1 MSLVQYLNGV
11 INNMLSENK
20 PTVVKKKEENLTLF
34 GNFGSTS
41 EASNLNKLTKT
52 GIKRAAKTFVN
63 TGIAMAPIK
72 KDEEIKT
79 LKDFITEDIH
89 EKKAGVFGAKYDD
102 LDEYEKLKIEDRAI
116 KLCCSETN
124 MPEKTLLIVKQKLKP
139 PYENTIKKYIERL
152 LNEDL
157 F

>member
-1 MSLVQYLNGV
+1 
-11 INNMLSENK
+11 
-20 PTVVKKKEENLTLF
+20 
-34 GNFGSTS
+34 
-41 EASNLNKLTKT
+41 
-52 GIKRAAKTFVN
+52 
-63 TGIAMAPIK
+63 MAPIK

-139 PYENTIKKYIERL
+139 AYENTIKKYIERL
-152 LNEDL
+152 LNEDS